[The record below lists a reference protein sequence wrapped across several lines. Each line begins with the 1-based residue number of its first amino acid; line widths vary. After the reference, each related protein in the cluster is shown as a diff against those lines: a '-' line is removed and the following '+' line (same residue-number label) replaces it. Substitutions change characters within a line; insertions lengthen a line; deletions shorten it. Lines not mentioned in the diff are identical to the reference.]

1 MISVDDI
8 NKSKIDDDYLKK
20 LYGKLTKVIN
30 AFDNKYGFV
39 FSDKSKEES
48 FLMGAL
54 KESLNDYDYV
64 RNDFESFFKTFIN
77 RKIVDRIRLNI
88 DNKDYKF
95 IDRYII
101 NLYNKY
107 GNDIRL
113 IYYLCQFIDEIN
125 DVDLIVFCAKNN
137 IIKNVLVAYIKGDE
151 INIMD
156 IPKKWQT
163 TTTLLLINF
172 YCDMNNIDYVNQE
185 IEEIDDKLDSSE
197 RKYLNEISKIPLLA
211 PEETKEL
218 IIKIKQGDET
228 ARKRIIES
236 NLRFVVYLAK
246 KYINRGIPFLDLV
259 QEGNIGLMKAIDKF
273 DPSKGLKLSTYS
285 SFWIKEQINR
295 LILNTSR
302 NIRIPIHKQENY
314 GKYIRLNNKLSNELG
329 RNPTFEELAYETGC
343 SVEEVKEYNNIIKDT
358 VSLNTLVGEDND
370 TELENFIAY
379 EDESINNF
387 VNKEFLKKI
396 INFSKSKLSL
406 REVYI
411 LELRYGLYDGTCW
424 SLNKVATEFGI
435 TFQRVKQI
443 EGKALKK
450 LRQILIT
457 NEEFSE
463 HFRISQENDNKK
475 TTGKKLDFY
484 DRVILFLN
492 TKDMSKYE
500 NNKLKFSDGISMYSW
515 FYFNF
520 DKINNDDNQFCRLIK
535 REYEYYKFISDTS
548 CDNLKDGNSKINK
561 RYQ

>member
-8 NKSKIDDDYLKK
+8 NKAKIDDDYLKK

-30 AFDNKYGFV
+30 AFDDKYGFV

-151 INIMD
+151 INLKD

-172 YCDMNNIDYVNQE
+172 YCDMNNINYVNQE

-197 RKYLNEISKIPLLA
+197 RRYLNEISKIPLLT

-228 ARKRIIES
+228 ARKKIIES

-329 RNPTFEELAYETGC
+329 RNPTFEELAYEMGC

-463 HFRISQENDNKK
+463 HFRIVQENDNKK
-475 TTGKKLDFY
+475 VTGKKLDFY

-500 NNKLKFSDGISMYSW
+500 NNKIKFPDGISMCSW
-515 FYFNF
+515 FYFNI

>member
-8 NKSKIDDDYLKK
+8 NKAKTDDDYLKK

-151 INIMD
+151 INLKD

-197 RKYLNEISKIPLLA
+197 RRYLNEISKIPLLA

-228 ARKRIIES
+228 ARKKIIES

-329 RNPTFEELAYETGC
+329 RTPTFEELAYEMGC
-343 SVEEVKEYNNIIKDT
+343 SVKEVKEYNNIIKDT

>member
-1 MISVDDI
+1 M
-8 NKSKIDDDYLKK
+8 
-20 LYGKLTKVIN
+20 
-30 AFDNKYGFV
+30 
-39 FSDKSKEES
+39 
-48 FLMGAL
+48 
-54 KESLNDYDYV
+54 
-64 RNDFESFFKTFIN
+64 
-77 RKIVDRIRLNI
+77 
-88 DNKDYKF
+88 
-95 IDRYII
+95 
-101 NLYNKY
+101 
-107 GNDIRL
+107 
-113 IYYLCQFIDEIN
+113 
-125 DVDLIVFCAKNN
+125 
-137 IIKNVLVAYIKGDE
+137 
-151 INIMD
+151 
-156 IPKKWQT
+156 
-163 TTTLLLINF
+163 
-172 YCDMNNIDYVNQE
+172 
-185 IEEIDDKLDSSE
+185 
-197 RKYLNEISKIPLLA
+197 
-211 PEETKEL
+211 
-218 IIKIKQGDET
+218 
-228 ARKRIIES
+228 
-236 NLRFVVYLAK
+236 
-246 KYINRGIPFLDLV
+246 
-259 QEGNIGLMKAIDKF
+259 
-273 DPSKGLKLSTYS
+273 
-285 SFWIKEQINR
+285 
-295 LILNTSR
+295 
-302 NIRIPIHKQENY
+302 
-314 GKYIRLNNKLSNELG
+314 
-329 RNPTFEELAYETGC
+329 GC

-396 INFSKSKLSL
+396 KKKKKSKLSL
-406 REVYI
+406 REVCI

-443 EGKALKK
+443 EGEALKK

>member
-8 NKSKIDDDYLKK
+8 NKAKIDDDYLKK
-20 LYGKLTKVIN
+20 LYDKLTKVIN

-64 RNDFESFFKTFIN
+64 QNDFENFFKTFIN

-151 INIMD
+151 INLKD

-197 RKYLNEISKIPLLA
+197 RRYLNEISKIPLLT

-228 ARKRIIES
+228 ARKKIIES

-314 GKYIRLNNKLSNELG
+314 GKYIRVNNKLSNELG
-329 RNPTFEELAYETGC
+329 RTPTFEELAYETGC

-406 REVYI
+406 REVCI

-443 EGKALKK
+443 EGEALKK

-475 TTGKKLDFY
+475 TMGKKLDFY

-500 NNKLKFSDGISMYSW
+500 NNKIKFPDGISMYSW

>member
-8 NKSKIDDDYLKK
+8 NKAKTDDDYLKK

-151 INIMD
+151 INLKD

-197 RKYLNEISKIPLLA
+197 RRYLNEISKIPLLA

-228 ARKRIIES
+228 ARKKIIES
-236 NLRFVVYLAK
+236 NLRFVVYLVK

-329 RNPTFEELAYETGC
+329 RNPTFEELAYEMGC
-343 SVEEVKEYNNIIKDT
+343 SVEEVKQYNNIIKDT

-535 REYEYYKFISDTS
+535 REYEYYKFISDTY

>member
-8 NKSKIDDDYLKK
+8 NKAKIDDDYLKK

-30 AFDNKYGFV
+30 AFDDKYGFV

-151 INIMD
+151 INLKD

-197 RKYLNEISKIPLLA
+197 RRYLNEISKIPLLT

-218 IIKIKQGDET
+218 IIKIEQGDET

-329 RNPTFEELAYETGC
+329 RTPTFEELAYEMGC

-443 EGKALKK
+443 EGEALKK

>member
-8 NKSKIDDDYLKK
+8 NKAKIDDDYLKK

-64 RNDFESFFKTFIN
+64 QNDFESFLKTFIN

-151 INIMD
+151 INLKD

-197 RKYLNEISKIPLLA
+197 KRYLNEISKIPLLT

-228 ARKRIIES
+228 ARKKIIES

-329 RNPTFEELAYETGC
+329 RNPTFEELAYEMGC
-343 SVEEVKEYNNIIKDT
+343 PVEEVKEYNNIIKDT

-406 REVYI
+406 REVCI

-443 EGKALKK
+443 EGEALKK

-463 HFRISQENDNKK
+463 HFRISQENDNKQ

>member
-8 NKSKIDDDYLKK
+8 NKAKIDDDYLKK

-64 RNDFESFFKTFIN
+64 QNDFESFFKTFIN

-113 IYYLCQFIDEIN
+113 IYYLCQFIDEID

-197 RKYLNEISKIPLLA
+197 RRYLNEISKIPLLT

-228 ARKRIIES
+228 ARKKIIES

-259 QEGNIGLMKAIDKF
+259 QEGNIGLMKAINKF

-329 RNPTFEELAYETGC
+329 RNPTFEELAYEMGC

-406 REVYI
+406 REVCI

-443 EGKALKK
+443 EGEALKK

>member
-8 NKSKIDDDYLKK
+8 NKAKIDDDYLKK

-30 AFDNKYGFV
+30 AFDDKYGFV

-151 INIMD
+151 INLKD

-197 RKYLNEISKIPLLA
+197 KRYLNEISKIPLLT

-228 ARKRIIES
+228 ARKKIIES

-314 GKYIRLNNKLSNELG
+314 GKYIRVNNKLSNELG
-329 RNPTFEELAYETGC
+329 RNPTFEELAYEMGC
-343 SVEEVKEYNNIIKDT
+343 PVEEVKQYNNIIKDT

-406 REVYI
+406 REVCI

-443 EGKALKK
+443 EGRALKK

>member
-8 NKSKIDDDYLKK
+8 NKAKIDDDYLKK

-30 AFDNKYGFV
+30 AFDDKYGFV

-197 RKYLNEISKIPLLA
+197 RRYLNEISKIPLLT

-236 NLRFVVYLAK
+236 NLKFVVYLAK

-314 GKYIRLNNKLSNELG
+314 GKYIRVNNKLSNELG
-329 RNPTFEELAYETGC
+329 RNPTFEELAYEMAC
-343 SVEEVKEYNNIIKDT
+343 SVEEVKQYNNIIKDT

-548 CDNLKDGNSKINK
+548 CDNLKNGNSKINK

>member
-8 NKSKIDDDYLKK
+8 NKAKTDDDYLKK

-151 INIMD
+151 INLKD

-172 YCDMNNIDYVNQE
+172 YCDTNNIDYVNQE

-197 RKYLNEISKIPLLA
+197 RRYLNEISKIPLLA

-228 ARKRIIES
+228 ARKKIIES

-329 RNPTFEELAYETGC
+329 RNPTFEELAYEMGC

>member
-8 NKSKIDDDYLKK
+8 NKAKTDDDYLKK

-151 INIMD
+151 INLKD

-172 YCDMNNIDYVNQE
+172 YCDTNNIDYVNQE

-197 RKYLNEISKIPLLA
+197 RRYLNEISKIPLLA

-228 ARKRIIES
+228 ARKKIIES

>member
-8 NKSKIDDDYLKK
+8 NKAKTDDDYLKK

-151 INIMD
+151 INLKD

-172 YCDMNNIDYVNQE
+172 YCDTNNIDYVNQE

-197 RKYLNEISKIPLLA
+197 RRYLNEISKIPLLA

-228 ARKRIIES
+228 ARKKIIES

-329 RNPTFEELAYETGC
+329 RNPTFEELAYEMEC

-463 HFRISQENDNKK
+463 HFRIVQENDNKK
-475 TTGKKLDFY
+475 VTGKKLDFY

-500 NNKLKFSDGISMYSW
+500 NNKIKFPDGISMCSW
-515 FYFNF
+515 FYFNI

>member
-8 NKSKIDDDYLKK
+8 NKAKIDDDYLKK

-30 AFDNKYGFV
+30 VFDNKYGFV

-64 RNDFESFFKTFIN
+64 RNDFESFFKTFIS

-151 INIMD
+151 INLKD

-197 RKYLNEISKIPLLA
+197 ERYLNEISKIPLLT

-228 ARKRIIES
+228 ARKKIIES

-329 RNPTFEELAYETGC
+329 RNPTFEELAYEMGC
-343 SVEEVKEYNNIIKDT
+343 PVEEVKEYNNIIKDT

-406 REVYI
+406 REVCI

-463 HFRISQENDNKK
+463 HFRISQENDNKQ

-484 DRVILFLN
+484 DRVILFLY

-520 DKINNDDNQFCRLIK
+520 EKINNDDNQFCRLIK

>member
-8 NKSKIDDDYLKK
+8 NKAKIDDDYLKK

-77 RKIVDRIRLNI
+77 IKIVDRIRLNI

-151 INIMD
+151 INLKD

-197 RKYLNEISKIPLLA
+197 ERYLNEISKIPLLT

-228 ARKRIIES
+228 ARKKIIES

-314 GKYIRLNNKLSNELG
+314 GKYIRVNNKLSNELG
-329 RNPTFEELAYETGC
+329 RNPTFEELAYEMGC

-358 VSLNTLVGEDND
+358 VSLNILVGEDND

-443 EGKALKK
+443 ESKALKK
-450 LRQILIT
+450 LREILIT

-463 HFRISQENDNKK
+463 HFRIVRENDNKK
-475 TTGKKLDFY
+475 TAEKKLGFY

-492 TKDMSKYE
+492 TKDMNKYE
-500 NNKLKFSDGISMYSW
+500 NNKIKFPDGISMCSW
-515 FYFNF
+515 FYFNIE
-520 DKINNDDNQFCRLIK
+520 KINNDYNEFCRLIK
-535 REYEYYKFISDTS
+535 REYEYYKFISYTS
-548 CDNLKDGNSKINK
+548 CDNLKDGNSKTNK

>member
-8 NKSKIDDDYLKK
+8 NKAKTDDDYLKK

-151 INIMD
+151 INLKD

-172 YCDMNNIDYVNQE
+172 YCDTNNIDYVNQE

-197 RKYLNEISKIPLLA
+197 KRYLNEISKIPLLT

-228 ARKRIIES
+228 ARKKIIES

-314 GKYIRLNNKLSNELG
+314 GKYIRVNNKLSNELG
-329 RNPTFEELAYETGC
+329 RNPTFEELAYEMGC
-343 SVEEVKEYNNIIKDT
+343 PVEEVKQYNNIIKDT

-406 REVYI
+406 REVCI

-443 EGKALKK
+443 EGRALKK

>member
-8 NKSKIDDDYLKK
+8 NKAKIDDDYLKK

-30 AFDNKYGFV
+30 AFDDKYGFV

-151 INIMD
+151 INLKD

-197 RKYLNEISKIPLLA
+197 RRYLNEISKIPLLT

-329 RNPTFEELAYETGC
+329 RNPTFEELAYEMGC

-443 EGKALKK
+443 EGEALKK

>member
-8 NKSKIDDDYLKK
+8 NKAKIDDDYLKK

-30 AFDNKYGFV
+30 VFDDKYGFV

-64 RNDFESFFKTFIN
+64 RNDFESFFKTFIS

-151 INIMD
+151 INLKD

-197 RKYLNEISKIPLLA
+197 ERYLNEISKIPLLT

-228 ARKRIIES
+228 ARKKIIES

-314 GKYIRLNNKLSNELG
+314 GKYIRVNNKLSNELG
-329 RNPTFEELAYETGC
+329 RNPTFEELAYEMGC
-343 SVEEVKEYNNIIKDT
+343 PVEEVKEYNNIIKDT

-406 REVYI
+406 REVCI

-463 HFRISQENDNKK
+463 HFRISQENDNKQ

-520 DKINNDDNQFCRLIK
+520 EKINNDDNQFCRLIK

>member
-8 NKSKIDDDYLKK
+8 NKAKIDDDYLKK

-30 AFDNKYGFV
+30 AFDDKYGFV

-151 INIMD
+151 INLKD

-197 RKYLNEISKIPLLA
+197 RRYLNEISKIPLLT

-329 RNPTFEELAYETGC
+329 RNPTFEELAYEMGC

-475 TTGKKLDFY
+475 TMGKKLDFY

>member
-8 NKSKIDDDYLKK
+8 NKAKIDDDYLKK

-30 AFDNKYGFV
+30 VFDNKYGFV

-64 RNDFESFFKTFIN
+64 RNDFESFFKTFIS

-151 INIMD
+151 INLKD

-197 RKYLNEISKIPLLA
+197 ERYLNEISKIPLLT

-228 ARKRIIES
+228 ARKKIIES

-314 GKYIRLNNKLSNELG
+314 GKYIRVNNKLSNELG
-329 RNPTFEELAYETGC
+329 RNPTFEELAYEMGC
-343 SVEEVKEYNNIIKDT
+343 PVEEVKEYNNIIKDT

-406 REVYI
+406 REVCI

-463 HFRISQENDNKK
+463 HFRISQENDNKQ

-484 DRVILFLN
+484 DRVILFLY

-520 DKINNDDNQFCRLIK
+520 EKINNDDNQFCRLIK

>member
-8 NKSKIDDDYLKK
+8 NKAKIDDDYLKK

-137 IIKNVLVAYIKGDE
+137 IIKNVLVVYIKGGE
-151 INIMD
+151 INLKD
-156 IPKKWQT
+156 IPNKWQT

-197 RKYLNEISKIPLLA
+197 KRYLNEISKIPLLT

-228 ARKRIIES
+228 ARKKIIES

-314 GKYIRLNNKLSNELG
+314 GKYIRVNNKLSNELG
-329 RNPTFEELAYETGC
+329 RTPTFEELAYEMGC

-406 REVYI
+406 REVCI

-443 EGKALKK
+443 ESKALKK

-463 HFRISQENDNKK
+463 HFRIVRENDNKK
-475 TTGKKLDFY
+475 TAEKKLGFY

>member
-314 GKYIRLNNKLSNELG
+314 GKYTRVNNKLSNELG
-329 RNPTFEELAYETGC
+329 RNPTFEELAYEMGC

>member
-8 NKSKIDDDYLKK
+8 NKAKIDDDYLKK

-137 IIKNVLVAYIKGDE
+137 IIKNVLVAYIKGGE
-151 INIMD
+151 INLKD
-156 IPKKWQT
+156 IPNKWQT

-197 RKYLNEISKIPLLA
+197 RRYLNEISKIPLLA

-228 ARKRIIES
+228 ARKKIIES

-329 RNPTFEELAYETGC
+329 RNPTFEELAYEMGC

-411 LELRYGLYDGTCW
+411 LELRYGLYDGICW

>member
-8 NKSKIDDDYLKK
+8 NKAKTDDDYLKK

-151 INIMD
+151 INLKD

-172 YCDMNNIDYVNQE
+172 YCDTNNIDYVNQE

-197 RKYLNEISKIPLLA
+197 RRYLNEISKIPLLA

-228 ARKRIIES
+228 ARKKIIES

-329 RNPTFEELAYETGC
+329 RNPTFEELAYEMGC

-463 HFRISQENDNKK
+463 HFRISQENDNKQ

>member
-8 NKSKIDDDYLKK
+8 NKAKTDDDYLKK

-64 RNDFESFFKTFIN
+64 QNDFENFFKTFIN

-137 IIKNVLVAYIKGDE
+137 IIKNVLVAYIKGGE
-151 INIMD
+151 INLKD
-156 IPKKWQT
+156 IPNKWQT

-197 RKYLNEISKIPLLA
+197 RRYLNEISKIPLLA

-228 ARKRIIES
+228 ARKKIIES

-329 RNPTFEELAYETGC
+329 RNPTFEELAYEMGC

-492 TKDMSKYE
+492 IKDMNKYE
-500 NNKLKFSDGISMYSW
+500 NNKIKFPDGISMYSW

>member
-8 NKSKIDDDYLKK
+8 NKAKIDDDYLKK

-30 AFDNKYGFV
+30 AFDDKYGFV

-64 RNDFESFFKTFIN
+64 QNDFESFFKTFIN
-77 RKIVDRIRLNI
+77 RKIVNRIRLNI

-151 INIMD
+151 INLKD

-197 RKYLNEISKIPLLA
+197 RRYLNEISKIPLLT

-228 ARKRIIES
+228 ARKKIIES

-314 GKYIRLNNKLSNELG
+314 GKYIRVNNKLSNELG
-329 RNPTFEELAYETGC
+329 RTPTFEELAYETGC

>member
-8 NKSKIDDDYLKK
+8 NKAKTDDDYLKK

-137 IIKNVLVAYIKGDE
+137 IIKNVLVAYIKGGE
-151 INIMD
+151 INLKD
-156 IPKKWQT
+156 IPNKWQT

-172 YCDMNNIDYVNQE
+172 YCDMNNINYVNQE

-197 RKYLNEISKIPLLA
+197 RRYLNEISKIPLLT

-228 ARKRIIES
+228 ARKKIIES

-246 KYINRGIPFLDLV
+246 KYINRGISFLDLV

-314 GKYIRLNNKLSNELG
+314 GKYIRVNNKLSNELG
-329 RNPTFEELAYETGC
+329 RNPTFEELAYEMGC